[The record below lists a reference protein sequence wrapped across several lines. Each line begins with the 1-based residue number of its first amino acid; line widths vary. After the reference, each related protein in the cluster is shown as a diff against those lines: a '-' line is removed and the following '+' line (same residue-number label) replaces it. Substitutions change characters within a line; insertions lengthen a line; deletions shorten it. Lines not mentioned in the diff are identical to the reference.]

1 MTSDFRRG
9 AQIGNGIALVLLV
22 LALALAFAQQ
32 GSSAPVAAKGSIKSR
47 VQAQTDNCTSQGGQ
61 IEVSYEYSKVF
72 SGAVTSATTTCK
84 GGTDDGYT
92 CTNTSTTTDCSKP
105 FVQPT
110 QAPFGGL
117 PDTADPNT
125 GDGGVVPPSGTF
137 TPFNPGSGNGVYLDP
152 GSRGGGV
159 TPTPPGTTP
168 APSPIAAEVTPV
180 PFTPAR

>member
-1 MTSDFRRG
+1 MTPDFRRG

-22 LALALAFAQQ
+22 LAFMLAFAQQ
-32 GSSAPVAAKGSIKSR
+32 GSSAPVAAKGTIASR
-47 VQAQTDNCTSQGGQ
+47 VQTQANNCTAGGGQ
-61 IEVSYEYSKVF
+61 IETSYTYSKVF

-84 GGTDDGYT
+84 GGSDDGYT

-125 GDGGVVPPSGTF
+125 EDGGVVPPSVTI
-137 TPFNPGSGNGVYLDP
+137 TPNNPGSGNGVYLDP
-152 GSRGGGV
+152 GSRESSV
-159 TPTPPGTTP
+159 TPTPTP
-168 APSPIAAEVTPV
+168 SRDPAEVTPV